1 MIVNILTTGARIKEG
16 PRPLLVASKGSN
28 VTLAC
33 TTEGY
38 PQPAISWSVGGRR
51 IAGDSDKYSVNPD
64 TGALTLVHANME
76 DDGRYVEVKI

>member
-28 VTLAC
+28 VSLPC

-38 PQPAISWSVGGRR
+38 PQPRISWWVSGRR

-64 TGALTLVHANME
+64 TGALTLIHANME
-76 DDGRYVEVKI
+76 DDGRYVVVKI